1 VVAATLTAM
10 TTTTAH
16 PVPIMLPGQAA
27 SPAGPTDLVAM
38 YVMHHGFRRDLRAFA
53 GAVAGTPVADR
64 PAWRALQER
73 WALFSFILHE
83 HHSGEDAGLWPLL
96 LERVDAAGDAA
107 GRATLAAMAT
117 EHADIDPLLA
127 ACSTGFERLAER
139 ADDDARAALEVRLVA
154 VRQLLEKHLGHEERD
169 AMALFQAYATP
180 ADWQRLEEEHFK
192 PAYGL
197 RDTLRVVP
205 WALHE
210 LPAEARD
217 RLLASDPAN
226 RVFLAVW
233 RSLLRGPFERRE
245 RRAFRHQ

>member
-1 VVAATLTAM
+1 M

-38 YVMHHGFRRDLRAFA
+38 YVMHHAFRRDLRAFA
-53 GAVAGTPVADR
+53 GAVAGTRAGDR
-64 PAWRALQER
+64 RAWRAMHDR
-73 WALFSFILHE
+73 WQLFTLVLHE
-83 HHSGEDAGLWPLL
+83 HHTGEDAGLWPLL

-107 GRATLAAMAT
+107 GRATLAAMAA
-117 EHADIDPLLA
+117 EHADLDPLLA
-127 ACSTGFERLAER
+127 ACSAGFERLAGH
-139 ADDDARAALEVRLVA
+139 ADDDARAALEVRTVA
-154 VRQLLEKHLGHEERD
+154 ARQLLEKHLAHEERA

-180 ADWQRLEEEHFK
+180 VDWRRLENEHFK

-233 RSLLRGPFERRE
+233 RLLLRGPFERRE
-245 RRAFRHQ
+245 RRAFGHH